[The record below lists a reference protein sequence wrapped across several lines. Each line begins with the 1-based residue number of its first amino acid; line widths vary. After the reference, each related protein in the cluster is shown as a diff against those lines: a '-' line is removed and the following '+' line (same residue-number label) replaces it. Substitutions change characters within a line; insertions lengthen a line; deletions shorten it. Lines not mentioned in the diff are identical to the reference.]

1 MILSDPALRSASPSR
16 PQPSVAIPEE
26 VVEGSLEA
34 PQTPGRE
41 RISQTVTQSISTP
54 EHYPKPF
61 QNRPPGQFHLP
72 WTPESRSP
80 ATSVA
85 SSPLSTTTN
94 VTFTVKAVL
103 GNTAVLVRAT
113 HSMSL
118 NQIREKISE
127 KYASQEATTLPQNF
141 VVAITT
147 SASMKASRG
156 RPRSNSTSAV
166 GLINSSGL
174 RYIATEFEWQEL
186 ISTCSGKLALRIVY

>member
-1 MILSDPALRSASPSR
+1 M
-16 PQPSVAIPEE
+16 
-26 VVEGSLEA
+26 
-34 PQTPGRE
+34 
-41 RISQTVTQSISTP
+41 
-54 EHYPKPF
+54 
-61 QNRPPGQFHLP
+61 
-72 WTPESRSP
+72 
-80 ATSVA
+80 A